1 MTVERLFYRPKDA
14 ATALGISRTAVF
26 RLIKTGELQSIKREG
41 YRLVPAWALRDFAR
55 VLEVEAGLTHR
66 EVA

>member
-1 MTVERLFYRPKDA
+1 MSVEKLFYRPNEA
-14 ATALGISRTAVF
+14 AIALGISRTAVF

-41 YRLVPAWALRDFAR
+41 YRLLPAWALRDYAR
-55 VLEVEAGLTHR
+55 ALEAEAGLTHR